1 MADEVVGSPLLL
13 LHPLDQF
20 TYVPAKG
27 ISLGKEQCQ
36 FFHFMP
42 PRLALPSPIG
52 HKEREPEV
60 FFPLPTLLMADEECG
75 QIAHIHLQ
83 GHITC
88 NQVSSTVLLRQGTGP
103 CLLSVAVKER

>member
-20 TYVPAKG
+20 TYIPAKG

-36 FFHFMP
+36 FFHFMS
-42 PRLALPSPIG
+42 PRRALLSPIG
-52 HKEREPEV
+52 HKELELEDC
-60 FFPLPTLLMADEECG
+60 FLLPTLPMADEECG
-75 QIAHIHLQ
+75 QIAHILLQ

-88 NQVSSTVLLRQGTGP
+88 TRLALLCCSGKEQG
-103 CLLSVAVKER
+103 LVF